1 MSAAG
6 TPHGFAGRTAVV
18 TGGAGGIGLA
28 IARQL
33 AGQGARVAL
42 LDLDAQALASAVA
55 TLAGPAH
62 PAHPAHHMALVVDVT
77 AQAGVEQAVAGVL
90 EATGRIDILVN
101 SAGVALLEPAGE
113 VSEAAWQRTLAVNL
127 TAPLLLAQAVAP
139 AMRSRHYG
147 RIVNLASQASVV
159 ALRRHAAYCASKA
172 GLVGLTRVLA
182 LEWAAHGITVNAIS
196 PTVVDTPL
204 GRQAWAGPVGEAMR
218 ALIPTGRF
226 AQPDEIARLAVF
238 LAEEHAG
245 MLTGENIVI
254 DGGYSIQ

>member
-1 MSAAG
+1 MSADSLERD
-6 TPHGFAGRTAVV
+6 FDGRTALV

-33 AGQGARVAL
+33 AQGGARVVL
-42 LDLDAQALASAVA
+42 VDLERQALDVAAAS
-55 TLAGPAH
+55 LAEPR
-62 PAHPAHHMALVVDVT
+62 HHLALAVDVT
-77 AQAGVEQAVAGVL
+77 RPEGVEQAVATVL

-113 VSEAAWQRTLAVNL
+113 ISEAAWERTLAVNL

-139 AMRSRHYG
+139 AMRRQRHG
-147 RIVNLASQASVV
+147 RIINLASQASVV

-182 LEWAAHGITVNAIS
+182 LEWATDGITVNAIS

-204 GRQAWAGPVGEAMR
+204 GRQAWAGEAGEAMR

-226 AQPDEIARLAVF
+226 AQPEEVARLAVF
-238 LAEEHAG
+238 LAGTHAG

>member
-6 TPHGFAGRTAVV
+6 LERDFDGRTALV

-33 AGQGARVAL
+33 AQGGARVVL
-42 LDLDAQALASAVA
+42 VDLERQALDVAAAS
-55 TLAGPAH
+55 LAEPRRH
-62 PAHPAHHMALVVDVT
+62 LALAADVT
-77 AQAGVEQAVAGVL
+77 RPEGVEQAVATVL

-113 VSEAAWQRTLAVNL
+113 ISEAAWERTLAVNL

-139 AMRSRHYG
+139 AMRRQRHG
-147 RIVNLASQASVV
+147 RIINLASQASVV

-182 LEWAAHGITVNAIS
+182 LEWASDGITVNAIS

-204 GRQAWAGPVGEAMR
+204 GRQAWAGEAGEAMR

-226 AQPDEIARLAVF
+226 AQPEEVARLAVF
-238 LAEEHAG
+238 LAGTHAG

>member
-6 TPHGFAGRTAVV
+6 LERDFDGRTALV

-33 AGQGARVAL
+33 AEGGARVVL
-42 LDLDAQALASAVA
+42 LDLERQALDVAAAS
-55 TLAGPAH
+55 LAEPRRH
-62 PAHPAHHMALVVDVT
+62 LALAVDVT
-77 AQAGVEQAVAGVL
+77 RPAGVKQAVSTVL

-113 VSEAAWQRTLAVNL
+113 VSEAAWERTLAVNL

-139 AMRSRHYG
+139 AMRRQRHG
-147 RIVNLASQASVV
+147 RIINLASQASVV

-182 LEWAAHGITVNAIS
+182 LEWASDGITVNAIS

-204 GRQAWAGPVGEAMR
+204 GRKAWAGQVGEAMR

-226 AQPDEIARLAVF
+226 AQPEEVARLAVF
-238 LAEEHAG
+238 LAGTHAG

>member
-1 MSAAG
+1 MSADSLERD
-6 TPHGFAGRTAVV
+6 FDGRTALV

-33 AGQGARVAL
+33 AEGGARVVLVDLERQA
-42 LDLDAQALASAVA
+42 LDAAAASLAEPRHHLALA
-55 TLAGPAH
+55 
-62 PAHPAHHMALVVDVT
+62 VDVT
-77 AQAGVEQAVAGVL
+77 RPAGVEQAVATVL
-90 EATGRIDILVN
+90 GATGRIDILVN

-113 VSEAAWQRTLAVNL
+113 ISEAAWERTLAVNL

-139 AMRSRHYG
+139 AMRRQRHG
-147 RIVNLASQASVV
+147 RIINLASQASVV

-182 LEWAAHGITVNAIS
+182 LEWASDGITVNAIS

-204 GRQAWAGPVGEAMR
+204 GRKAWAGQVGEAMR

-226 AQPDEIARLAVF
+226 AQPEEVARLAVF
-238 LAEEHAG
+238 LAGTHAG

>member
-6 TPHGFAGRTAVV
+6 LERDFDGRTALV

-33 AGQGARVAL
+33 AQGGARVVL
-42 LDLDAQALASAVA
+42 VDLERQALDVAAAS
-55 TLAGPAH
+55 LAEPR
-62 PAHPAHHMALVVDVT
+62 HHLALAVDVT
-77 AQAGVEQAVAGVL
+77 RPEGVEQAVATVL

-113 VSEAAWQRTLAVNL
+113 VSEAAWERTLAVNL

-139 AMRSRHYG
+139 AMRRQRHG
-147 RIVNLASQASVV
+147 RIINLASQASVV

-172 GLVGLTRVLA
+172 ALVGLTRVLA
-182 LEWAAHGITVNAIS
+182 LEWATDGITVNAIS

-204 GRQAWAGPVGEAMR
+204 GRKAWAGQVGEAMR

-226 AQPDEIARLAVF
+226 AQPEEVARLAVF
-238 LAEEHAG
+238 LAGTHAG

>member
-6 TPHGFAGRTAVV
+6 LERDFDGRTALV

-33 AGQGARVAL
+33 AEGGARVVL
-42 LDLDAQALASAVA
+42 LDLERQALDVAAAS
-55 TLAGPAH
+55 LAEPRRH
-62 PAHPAHHMALVVDVT
+62 LALAVDVT
-77 AQAGVEQAVAGVL
+77 RPAGVKQAVSTVL

-113 VSEAAWQRTLAVNL
+113 VSEAAWERTLAVNL

-139 AMRSRHYG
+139 AMRRQRHG
-147 RIVNLASQASVV
+147 RIINLASQASVV

-182 LEWAAHGITVNAIS
+182 LEWATDGITVNAIS

-204 GRQAWAGPVGEAMR
+204 GRKAWAGQVGEAMR

-226 AQPDEIARLAVF
+226 AQPEEVARLAVF
-238 LAEEHAG
+238 LAGTHAG

>member
-1 MSAAG
+1 MSAASPG
-6 TPHGFAGRTAVV
+6 RDFDGRTALV

-33 AGQGARVAL
+33 AEGGARVVL
-42 LDLDAQALASAVA
+42 VDLERQALDVAAAS
-55 TLAGPAH
+55 LAEPR
-62 PAHPAHHMALVVDVT
+62 HHLALAVDVT
-77 AQAGVEQAVAGVL
+77 RPEGVEQAVATVL

-113 VSEAAWQRTLAVNL
+113 VSEAAWERTLAVNL

-139 AMRSRHYG
+139 AMRRQRHG
-147 RIVNLASQASVV
+147 RIINLASQASVV

-182 LEWAAHGITVNAIS
+182 LEWASDGITVNAIS

-204 GRQAWAGPVGEAMR
+204 GRKAWAGQVGEAMR

-226 AQPDEIARLAVF
+226 AQPEEVARLAVF
-238 LAEEHAG
+238 LAGTHAG

>member
-1 MSAAG
+1 MSADSLERD
-6 TPHGFAGRTAVV
+6 FDGRTALV

-33 AGQGARVAL
+33 AEGGARVVL
-42 LDLDAQALASAVA
+42 VDLERQALDVAAAS
-55 TLAGPAH
+55 LAEPR
-62 PAHPAHHMALVVDVT
+62 HHLALAVDVT
-77 AQAGVEQAVAGVL
+77 RPEGVEQAVATVL

-113 VSEAAWQRTLAVNL
+113 ISEAAWERTLAVNL

-139 AMRSRHYG
+139 AMRRQRHG
-147 RIVNLASQASVV
+147 RIINLASQASVV

-182 LEWAAHGITVNAIS
+182 LEWATDGITVNAIS

-204 GRQAWAGPVGEAMR
+204 GRKAWAGQVGEAMR

-226 AQPDEIARLAVF
+226 AQPEEVARLAVF
-238 LAEEHAG
+238 LAGTHAG

>member
-1 MSAAG
+1 MSTASLEK
-6 TPHGFAGRTAVV
+6 GFDGRTALV

-28 IARQL
+28 IARQF
-33 AGQGARVAL
+33 AEGGARVAL
-42 LDLDAQALASAVA
+42 MDLERQAVDRAAASLAEPGRHLALA
-55 TLAGPAH
+55 
-62 PAHPAHHMALVVDVT
+62 VDVT
-77 AQAGVEQAVAGVL
+77 QLAGVEQAVAAVL

-113 VSEAAWQRTLAVNL
+113 VSEAAWEHTLAVNL

-139 AMRSRHYG
+139 AMRRQRHG
-147 RIVNLASQASVV
+147 RIVNLASQASVI

-182 LEWAAHGITVNAIS
+182 LEWAPDGITVNAIS

-204 GRQAWAGPVGEAMR
+204 GRQAWAGAVGEAMR

-238 LAEEHAG
+238 LAGEHAG

>member
-1 MSAAG
+1 MSADSLERD
-6 TPHGFAGRTAVV
+6 FDGRTALV

-33 AGQGARVAL
+33 AQGGARVVL
-42 LDLDAQALASAVA
+42 VDLERQALDVAAAS
-55 TLAGPAH
+55 LAEPRRH
-62 PAHPAHHMALVVDVT
+62 LALAVDVT
-77 AQAGVEQAVAGVL
+77 RPAGVEQAVATVL

-113 VSEAAWQRTLAVNL
+113 VSEAAWERTLAVNL

-139 AMRSRHYG
+139 AMRRQRHG
-147 RIVNLASQASVV
+147 RIINLASQASVV

-182 LEWAAHGITVNAIS
+182 LEWASDGITVNAIS

-204 GRQAWAGPVGEAMR
+204 GRKAWAGQVGEAMR

-226 AQPDEIARLAVF
+226 AQPEEVARLAVF
-238 LAEEHAG
+238 LAGTHAG

>member
-1 MSAAG
+1 MSADSLERD
-6 TPHGFAGRTAVV
+6 FDGRTALV

-33 AGQGARVAL
+33 AQGGARVVL
-42 LDLDAQALASAVA
+42 VDLERQALDVAAAS
-55 TLAGPAH
+55 LAEPR
-62 PAHPAHHMALVVDVT
+62 HHLALAVDVT
-77 AQAGVEQAVAGVL
+77 RPEGVEQAVATVL

-113 VSEAAWQRTLAVNL
+113 VSEAAWERTLAVNL

-139 AMRSRHYG
+139 AMRRQRHG
-147 RIVNLASQASVV
+147 RIINLASQASVV

-182 LEWAAHGITVNAIS
+182 LEWASDGITVNAIS

-204 GRQAWAGPVGEAMR
+204 GRKAWAGQVGEAMR

-226 AQPDEIARLAVF
+226 AQPEEVARLAVF
-238 LAEEHAG
+238 LAGTHAG

>member
-1 MSAAG
+1 MSADSLERD
-6 TPHGFAGRTAVV
+6 FDGRTALV

-33 AGQGARVAL
+33 AEGGARVVL
-42 LDLDAQALASAVA
+42 VDLERQALDVAAAS
-55 TLAGPAH
+55 LAEPR
-62 PAHPAHHMALVVDVT
+62 HHLALAVDVT
-77 AQAGVEQAVAGVL
+77 RPEGVEQAVATVL

-113 VSEAAWQRTLAVNL
+113 ISEAAWERTLAVNL

-139 AMRSRHYG
+139 AMRRQRHG
-147 RIVNLASQASVV
+147 RSINLASQASVV

-182 LEWAAHGITVNAIS
+182 LEWATDGITVNAIS

-204 GRQAWAGPVGEAMR
+204 GRKAWAGQVGEAMR

-226 AQPDEIARLAVF
+226 AQPEEVARLAVF
-238 LAEEHAG
+238 LAGTHAG

>member
-1 MSAAG
+1 MSAASLERD
-6 TPHGFAGRTAVV
+6 FDGRTALV

-33 AGQGARVAL
+33 AEGGARVVL
-42 LDLDAQALASAVA
+42 VDLERQALDVAAAS
-55 TLAGPAH
+55 LAEPR
-62 PAHPAHHMALVVDVT
+62 HHLALAVDVT
-77 AQAGVEQAVAGVL
+77 RPEGVEQAVATVL

-113 VSEAAWQRTLAVNL
+113 ISEAAWERTLAVNL

-139 AMRSRHYG
+139 AMRRQRHG
-147 RIVNLASQASVV
+147 RIINLASQSSVV

-182 LEWAAHGITVNAIS
+182 LEWASDGITVNAIS

-204 GRQAWAGPVGEAMR
+204 GRKAWAGQVGEAMQ

-226 AQPDEIARLAVF
+226 AQPEEVARLAVF
-238 LAEEHAG
+238 LAGTHAG

>member
-1 MSAAG
+1 MSADSLERD
-6 TPHGFAGRTAVV
+6 FDGRTALV

-33 AGQGARVAL
+33 AEGGARVVL
-42 LDLDAQALASAVA
+42 VDLERQALDVAAAS
-55 TLAGPAH
+55 LAEPR
-62 PAHPAHHMALVVDVT
+62 HHLALAVDVT
-77 AQAGVEQAVAGVL
+77 RPEGVEQAVSTVL

-113 VSEAAWQRTLAVNL
+113 VSEAAWERTLAVNL

-139 AMRSRHYG
+139 AMRRQRHG
-147 RIVNLASQASVV
+147 RIINLASQASVV

-182 LEWAAHGITVNAIS
+182 LEWASDGITVNAIS

-204 GRQAWAGPVGEAMR
+204 GRKAWAGQVGEAMR

-226 AQPDEIARLAVF
+226 AQPEEVARLAVF
-238 LAEEHAG
+238 LAGTHAG

>member
-6 TPHGFAGRTAVV
+6 LERDFDGRTALV

-33 AGQGARVAL
+33 AQGGARVVL
-42 LDLDAQALASAVA
+42 VDLERQALDVAAAS
-55 TLAGPAH
+55 LAEPR
-62 PAHPAHHMALVVDVT
+62 HHLALAVDVT
-77 AQAGVEQAVAGVL
+77 RPEGVEQAVATVL

-113 VSEAAWQRTLAVNL
+113 ISEAAWERTLAVNL

-139 AMRSRHYG
+139 AMRRQRHG
-147 RIVNLASQASVV
+147 RIINLASQASVV

-182 LEWAAHGITVNAIS
+182 LEWASDGITVNAIS

-204 GRQAWAGPVGEAMR
+204 GRQAWAGEAGEAMR

-226 AQPDEIARLAVF
+226 AQPEEVARLAVF
-238 LAEEHAG
+238 LAGTHAG

>member
-1 MSAAG
+1 MSADSLERD
-6 TPHGFAGRTAVV
+6 FDGRTALV

-33 AGQGARVAL
+33 AEGGARVVL
-42 LDLDAQALASAVA
+42 VDLERQALDVAAAS
-55 TLAGPAH
+55 LAEPR
-62 PAHPAHHMALVVDVT
+62 HHLALAVDVT
-77 AQAGVEQAVAGVL
+77 RPEGVEQAVATVL

-113 VSEAAWQRTLAVNL
+113 VSEAAWERTLAVNL

-139 AMRSRHYG
+139 AMRRQRHG
-147 RIVNLASQASVV
+147 RIINLASQASVV

-182 LEWAAHGITVNAIS
+182 LEWATDGITVNAIS

-204 GRQAWAGPVGEAMR
+204 GRKAWAGQVGEAMR

-226 AQPDEIARLAVF
+226 AQPEEVARLAVF
-238 LAEEHAG
+238 LAGTHAG

>member
-6 TPHGFAGRTAVV
+6 LERDFDGRTALV

-33 AGQGARVAL
+33 AQGGARVVL
-42 LDLDAQALASAVA
+42 VDLERQALDVAAAS
-55 TLAGPAH
+55 LAEPR
-62 PAHPAHHMALVVDVT
+62 HHLALAVDVT
-77 AQAGVEQAVAGVL
+77 RPEGVEQAVATVL

-113 VSEAAWQRTLAVNL
+113 VSEAAWERTLAVNL

-139 AMRSRHYG
+139 AMRRQRHG
-147 RIVNLASQASVV
+147 RIINLASQASVV

-182 LEWAAHGITVNAIS
+182 LEWATDGITVNAIS

-204 GRQAWAGPVGEAMR
+204 GRQAWAGEAGEAMR

-226 AQPDEIARLAVF
+226 AQPEEVARLAVF
-238 LAEEHAG
+238 LAGTHAG

>member
-6 TPHGFAGRTAVV
+6 LERDFDGRTALV

-33 AGQGARVAL
+33 AEGGARVVL
-42 LDLDAQALASAVA
+42 VDLERQALDVAAASLAEPRHHLALAVDVTRPEDVEKAVA
-55 TLAGPAH
+55 T
-62 PAHPAHHMALVVDVT
+62 
-77 AQAGVEQAVAGVL
+77 VL

-113 VSEAAWQRTLAVNL
+113 VSEAAWERTLAVNL

-139 AMRSRHYG
+139 AMRRQRHG
-147 RIVNLASQASVV
+147 RIINLASQASVV

-182 LEWAAHGITVNAIS
+182 LEWATDGITVNAIS

-204 GRQAWAGPVGEAMR
+204 GRKAWAGQVGEAMR

-226 AQPDEIARLAVF
+226 AQPEEVARLAVF
-238 LAEEHAG
+238 LAGTYAG

>member
-1 MSAAG
+1 MSADSLERD
-6 TPHGFAGRTAVV
+6 FDGRTALV

-33 AGQGARVAL
+33 AQGGARVVL
-42 LDLDAQALASAVA
+42 VDLERQALDVAAAS
-55 TLAGPAH
+55 LAEPRRH
-62 PAHPAHHMALVVDVT
+62 LALAVDVT
-77 AQAGVEQAVAGVL
+77 RPEGVEQAVATVL

-113 VSEAAWQRTLAVNL
+113 ISEAAWERTLAVNL

-139 AMRSRHYG
+139 AMRRQRHG
-147 RIVNLASQASVV
+147 RIINLASQASVV

-182 LEWAAHGITVNAIS
+182 LEWATDGITVNAIS

-204 GRQAWAGPVGEAMR
+204 GRKAWAGQVGEAMR

-226 AQPDEIARLAVF
+226 AQPEEVARLAVF
-238 LAEEHAG
+238 LAGTHAG

>member
-6 TPHGFAGRTAVV
+6 LERDFDGRTALV

-33 AGQGARVAL
+33 AQGGARVVL
-42 LDLDAQALASAVA
+42 VDLERQALDVAAAS
-55 TLAGPAH
+55 LAEPR
-62 PAHPAHHMALVVDVT
+62 HHLALAVDVPRP
-77 AQAGVEQAVAGVL
+77 AGVEQAVATVL

-113 VSEAAWQRTLAVNL
+113 VSEAAWERTLAVNL

-139 AMRSRHYG
+139 AMRRQRHG
-147 RIVNLASQASVV
+147 RIINLASQASVV

-172 GLVGLTRVLA
+172 ALVGLTRVLA
-182 LEWAAHGITVNAIS
+182 LEWATDGITVNAIS

-204 GRQAWAGPVGEAMR
+204 GRKAWAGHVGEAMQ

-226 AQPDEIARLAVF
+226 AQPEEVARLAVF
-238 LAEEHAG
+238 LAGTHAG

>member
-1 MSAAG
+1 MSAASLERD
-6 TPHGFAGRTAVV
+6 FDGRTALV

-28 IARQL
+28 IARQF
-33 AGQGARVAL
+33 AEGGARVVL
-42 LDLDAQALASAVA
+42 MDLERQALDRAAASLAGPGRHLALAVDVTQLAGVDQAVA
-55 TLAGPAH
+55 T
-62 PAHPAHHMALVVDVT
+62 
-77 AQAGVEQAVAGVL
+77 VL

-113 VSEAAWQRTLAVNL
+113 VSEAAWGRTLAVNL

-139 AMRSRHYG
+139 AMRRQHHG
-147 RIVNLASQASVV
+147 RIINLASQASVI

-182 LEWAAHGITVNAIS
+182 LEWASDGITVNAIS

-204 GRQAWAGPVGEAMR
+204 GRQAWAGEVGEAMR
-218 ALIPTGRF
+218 ALIPAGRF
-226 AQPDEIARLAVF
+226 AQPEEIARLAVF
-238 LAEEHAG
+238 LAGTHAG

>member
-6 TPHGFAGRTAVV
+6 LERDFDGRTALV

-33 AGQGARVAL
+33 AQGGARVVL
-42 LDLDAQALASAVA
+42 VDLERQALDVAAAS
-55 TLAGPAH
+55 LAEPRRH
-62 PAHPAHHMALVVDVT
+62 LALAVDVT
-77 AQAGVEQAVAGVL
+77 RPEGVEQAVATVL

-113 VSEAAWQRTLAVNL
+113 VSEAAWERTLAVNL

-139 AMRSRHYG
+139 AMRRQRHG
-147 RIVNLASQASVV
+147 RIINLASQASVV

-182 LEWAAHGITVNAIS
+182 LEWASDGITVNAIS

-204 GRQAWAGPVGEAMR
+204 GRKAWAGEAGEAMR

-226 AQPDEIARLAVF
+226 AQPEEVARLAVF
-238 LAEEHAG
+238 LAGTQAG

>member
-6 TPHGFAGRTAVV
+6 LERDFDGRTALV

-33 AGQGARVAL
+33 AASGARVAL
-42 LDLDAQALASAVA
+42 LDLERQALDVAAAS
-55 TLAGPAH
+55 LAEPR
-62 PAHPAHHMALVVDVT
+62 HHLALAVDVT
-77 AQAGVEQAVAGVL
+77 RPEGVEQAVATVL

-113 VSEAAWQRTLAVNL
+113 ISEAAWERTLAVNL

-139 AMRSRHYG
+139 AMRRQRHG
-147 RIVNLASQASVV
+147 RIINLASQASVV

-182 LEWAAHGITVNAIS
+182 LEWASDGITVNAIS

-204 GRQAWAGPVGEAMR
+204 GRKAWAGQVGEAMR

-226 AQPDEIARLAVF
+226 AQPEEVARLAVF
-238 LAEEHAG
+238 LAGTHAG

>member
-6 TPHGFAGRTAVV
+6 LERDFDGRTALV

-33 AGQGARVAL
+33 AQGGARVVL
-42 LDLDAQALASAVA
+42 VDLERQALDVAAAS
-55 TLAGPAH
+55 LAEPRRH
-62 PAHPAHHMALVVDVT
+62 LALAADVT
-77 AQAGVEQAVAGVL
+77 RPEGVEQAVATVL

-113 VSEAAWQRTLAVNL
+113 ISEAAWERTLAVNL

-139 AMRSRHYG
+139 AMRRQRHG
-147 RIVNLASQASVV
+147 RIINLASQASVV

-182 LEWAAHGITVNAIS
+182 LEWASDGITVNAIS

-204 GRQAWAGPVGEAMR
+204 GRQAWAGEAGEAMR

-226 AQPDEIARLAVF
+226 AQPEEVARLAVF
-238 LAEEHAG
+238 LAGTQAG

>member
-1 MSAAG
+1 MSAASPEREFDG
-6 TPHGFAGRTAVV
+6 CTALV

-33 AGQGARVAL
+33 AAGGARVAL
-42 LDLDAQALASAVA
+42 LDLDGAALDAAAAS
-55 TLAGPAH
+55 LAGPPRH
-62 PAHPAHHMALVVDVT
+62 LALAVDVT
-77 AQAGVEQAVAGVL
+77 AQAGVDKAVATVL

-113 VSEAAWQRTLAVNL
+113 VSEAAWARTLAVNL
-127 TAPLLLAQAVAP
+127 TAPLRLAQAVAP
-139 AMRSRHYG
+139 AMRRQRHG
-147 RIVNLASQASVV
+147 RIINLASQASVV

-172 GLVGLTRVLA
+172 GLAGLTRVLA
-182 LEWAAHGITVNAIS
+182 LEWAGDGITVNAIS

-226 AQPDEIARLAVF
+226 AQPEEIARLAVF
-238 LAEEHAG
+238 LAGAHAG
-245 MLTGENIVI
+245 MVTGQNIVI
-254 DGGYSIQ
+254 DGGYCIQ

>member
-1 MSAAG
+1 MSAASPG
-6 TPHGFAGRTAVV
+6 RDFDGRTALV

-33 AGQGARVAL
+33 AEGGARVIL
-42 LDLDAQALASAVA
+42 VDLERQALDVAAASLAEPRHHLALAVDVTRPEGVEHAVA
-55 TLAGPAH
+55 T
-62 PAHPAHHMALVVDVT
+62 
-77 AQAGVEQAVAGVL
+77 VL

-113 VSEAAWQRTLAVNL
+113 VSEAAWERTLAVNL

-139 AMRSRHYG
+139 AMRRQRHG
-147 RIVNLASQASVV
+147 RIINLASQASVV

-182 LEWAAHGITVNAIS
+182 LEWASDGITVNAIS

-204 GRQAWAGPVGEAMR
+204 GRKAWAGQVGEAMR

-226 AQPDEIARLAVF
+226 AQPEEVARLAVF
-238 LAEEHAG
+238 LAGTHAG

>member
-6 TPHGFAGRTAVV
+6 LERDFDGRTALV

-33 AGQGARVAL
+33 AQGGARVVL
-42 LDLDAQALASAVA
+42 VDLERQALDVAAAS
-55 TLAGPAH
+55 LAEPR
-62 PAHPAHHMALVVDVT
+62 HHLALAVDVT
-77 AQAGVEQAVAGVL
+77 RPEGVEQAVATVL

-113 VSEAAWQRTLAVNL
+113 VSEAAWERTLAVNL
-127 TAPLLLAQAVAP
+127 TAPLMMAQAVAP
-139 AMRSRHYG
+139 AMRRQRHG
-147 RIVNLASQASVV
+147 RIINLASQASVV

-182 LEWAAHGITVNAIS
+182 LEWATDGITVNAIS

-204 GRQAWAGPVGEAMR
+204 GRKAWAGQVGEAMR

-226 AQPDEIARLAVF
+226 AQPEEVARLAVF
-238 LAEEHAG
+238 LAGTQAG

>member
-1 MSAAG
+1 MSADSLERD
-6 TPHGFAGRTAVV
+6 FDGRTALV

-33 AGQGARVAL
+33 AEGGARVVL
-42 LDLDAQALASAVA
+42 VDLERQALDVAAAS
-55 TLAGPAH
+55 LAEPR
-62 PAHPAHHMALVVDVT
+62 HHLALAVDVT
-77 AQAGVEQAVAGVL
+77 RPEGVEQAVATVL

-113 VSEAAWQRTLAVNL
+113 VSEAAWERTLAVNL

-139 AMRSRHYG
+139 AMRRQRHG
-147 RIVNLASQASVV
+147 RIINLASQASVV

-182 LEWAAHGITVNAIS
+182 LEWASDGITVNAIS

-204 GRQAWAGPVGEAMR
+204 GRKAWAGQVGEAMR

-226 AQPDEIARLAVF
+226 AQPEEVARLAVF
-238 LAEEHAG
+238 LAGTHAG

>member
-6 TPHGFAGRTAVV
+6 LERDFDGRTALVA
-18 TGGAGGIGLA
+18 GGAGGIGLA

-33 AGQGARVAL
+33 AQGGARVVL
-42 LDLDAQALASAVA
+42 VDLERQALDVAAAS
-55 TLAGPAH
+55 LAEPRRH
-62 PAHPAHHMALVVDVT
+62 LALAVDVT
-77 AQAGVEQAVAGVL
+77 RPAGVEQAVATVL

-113 VSEAAWQRTLAVNL
+113 VSEAAWERTLAVNL

-139 AMRSRHYG
+139 AMRRQRHG
-147 RIVNLASQASVV
+147 RIINLASQASVV

-182 LEWAAHGITVNAIS
+182 LEWASDGITVNAIS

-204 GRQAWAGPVGEAMR
+204 GRQAWAGEAGEAMR

-226 AQPDEIARLAVF
+226 AQPEEVARLAVF
-238 LAEEHAG
+238 LAGTHAG

>member
-1 MSAAG
+1 MSADSLERDFG
-6 TPHGFAGRTAVV
+6 GRTALV

-33 AGQGARVAL
+33 AEGGARVVL
-42 LDLDAQALASAVA
+42 VDLERQALDVAAAS
-55 TLAGPAH
+55 LAEPR
-62 PAHPAHHMALVVDVT
+62 HHLALAVDVT
-77 AQAGVEQAVAGVL
+77 RPEGVEQAVATVL
-90 EATGRIDILVN
+90 EAPGRIDILVN

-113 VSEAAWQRTLAVNL
+113 ISEAAWERTLAVNL

-139 AMRSRHYG
+139 AMRRQRHG
-147 RIVNLASQASVV
+147 RIINLASQASVV

-182 LEWAAHGITVNAIS
+182 LEWASDGITVNAIS

-204 GRQAWAGPVGEAMR
+204 GRKAWAGQVGEAMR

-226 AQPDEIARLAVF
+226 AQPEEVARLAVF
-238 LAEEHAG
+238 LAGTHAG

>member
-1 MSAAG
+1 MSADSLERD
-6 TPHGFAGRTAVV
+6 FDGRTALV

-33 AGQGARVAL
+33 AEGGARVVLVDLERQA
-42 LDLDAQALASAVA
+42 LDAAAASLAEPRHHLALA
-55 TLAGPAH
+55 
-62 PAHPAHHMALVVDVT
+62 VDVT
-77 AQAGVEQAVAGVL
+77 RPAGVEQAVATVL

-113 VSEAAWQRTLAVNL
+113 VSEAAWERTLAVNL

-139 AMRSRHYG
+139 AMRRQRHG
-147 RIVNLASQASVV
+147 RIINLASQASVV

-182 LEWAAHGITVNAIS
+182 LEWATDGITVNAIS

-204 GRQAWAGPVGEAMR
+204 GRKAWAGQVGEAMR
-218 ALIPTGRF
+218 GLIPTGRF
-226 AQPDEIARLAVF
+226 AQPEEVARLAVF
-238 LAEEHAG
+238 LAGTHAG

>member
-6 TPHGFAGRTAVV
+6 LERDFDGRTALV

-33 AGQGARVAL
+33 AQGGARVVL
-42 LDLDAQALASAVA
+42 VDLERQALDVAAAS
-55 TLAGPAH
+55 LAEPR
-62 PAHPAHHMALVVDVT
+62 HHLALAVDVT
-77 AQAGVEQAVAGVL
+77 RPEGVEQAVATVL

-113 VSEAAWQRTLAVNL
+113 VSEAAWERTLAVNL

-139 AMRSRHYG
+139 AMRRQRHG
-147 RIVNLASQASVV
+147 RIINLASQASVV
-159 ALRRHAAYCASKA
+159 ALRRQAAYCASKA

-182 LEWAAHGITVNAIS
+182 LEWATDGITVNAIS

-204 GRQAWAGPVGEAMR
+204 GRKAWAGHVGEAMQ

-226 AQPDEIARLAVF
+226 AQPEEVARLAVF
-238 LAEEHAG
+238 LAGTHAG

>member
-6 TPHGFAGRTAVV
+6 LERDFDGRTALV

-33 AGQGARVAL
+33 AQGGARVVL
-42 LDLDAQALASAVA
+42 VDLERQALDVAAAS
-55 TLAGPAH
+55 LAEPR
-62 PAHPAHHMALVVDVT
+62 HHLALAVDVT
-77 AQAGVEQAVAGVL
+77 RPEGVEQAVATVL

-113 VSEAAWQRTLAVNL
+113 VSEAAWERTLAVNL
-127 TAPLLLAQAVAP
+127 TAPLLMAQAVAP
-139 AMRSRHYG
+139 AMRRQRHG
-147 RIVNLASQASVV
+147 RIINLASQASVV

-182 LEWAAHGITVNAIS
+182 LEWATDGITVNAIS

-204 GRQAWAGPVGEAMR
+204 GRKAWAGQVGEAMR

-226 AQPDEIARLAVF
+226 AQPEEVARLAVF
-238 LAEEHAG
+238 LAGTQAG

>member
-6 TPHGFAGRTAVV
+6 LERDFDGRTALV

-33 AGQGARVAL
+33 AEGGARVVL
-42 LDLDAQALASAVA
+42 VDLERQALDVAAAS
-55 TLAGPAH
+55 LAEPRRH
-62 PAHPAHHMALVVDVT
+62 LALAVDVT
-77 AQAGVEQAVAGVL
+77 RPAGVKQAVSTVL

-113 VSEAAWQRTLAVNL
+113 VSEAAWERTLAVNL

-139 AMRSRHYG
+139 AMRRQRHG
-147 RIVNLASQASVV
+147 RIINLASQASVV

-182 LEWAAHGITVNAIS
+182 LEWATDGITVNAIS

-204 GRQAWAGPVGEAMR
+204 GRKAWAGQVGEAMR

-226 AQPDEIARLAVF
+226 AQPEEVARLAVF
-238 LAEEHAG
+238 LAGTHAG

>member
-1 MSAAG
+1 MNALR
-6 TPHGFAGRTAVV
+6 PRQDFAGRTAVV
-18 TGGAGGIGLA
+18 TGGAGSIGLA

-33 AGQGARVAL
+33 AQGGARVAL
-42 LDLDAQALASAVA
+42 LDLDAAALDAAAA
-55 TLAGPAH
+55 TLAGPQ
-62 PAHPAHHMALVVDVT
+62 HHLALAVDVT
-77 AQAGVEQAVAGVL
+77 RQPGVDQAVAAVL
-90 EATGRIDILVN
+90 GATGRIDILVQ

-113 VSEAAWQRTLAVNL
+113 VSEAAWARTLAVNL

-139 AMRSRHYG
+139 AMRRQHHG
-147 RIVNLASQASVV
+147 RIIHLASQASVV

-204 GRQAWAGPVGEAMR
+204 GRQAWPAEVGEAMR

-226 AQPDEIARLAVF
+226 AQPDEVARLAVF
-238 LAEEHAG
+238 LAGEHAG

>member
-1 MSAAG
+1 MSADSLERD
-6 TPHGFAGRTAVV
+6 FDGRTALV

-33 AGQGARVAL
+33 AEGGARVVLVDLERQA
-42 LDLDAQALASAVA
+42 LDAAAASLAEPRHHLALA
-55 TLAGPAH
+55 
-62 PAHPAHHMALVVDVT
+62 VDVT
-77 AQAGVEQAVAGVL
+77 RPAGVEQAVATVL

-113 VSEAAWQRTLAVNL
+113 ISEAAWERTLAVNL

-139 AMRSRHYG
+139 AMRRQRYG
-147 RIVNLASQASVV
+147 RIINLASQASVV

-182 LEWAAHGITVNAIS
+182 LEWASDGITVNAIS

-204 GRQAWAGPVGEAMR
+204 GRKAWAGQVGEAMR

-226 AQPDEIARLAVF
+226 AQPEEVARLAVF
-238 LAEEHAG
+238 LAGTHAG

>member
-6 TPHGFAGRTAVV
+6 LERDFDGRTALV

-33 AGQGARVAL
+33 AQGGARVVL
-42 LDLDAQALASAVA
+42 LDLERQALDVAAAS
-55 TLAGPAH
+55 LAEPR
-62 PAHPAHHMALVVDVT
+62 HHLALAVDVT
-77 AQAGVEQAVAGVL
+77 RPEGVEQAVATVL

-113 VSEAAWQRTLAVNL
+113 VSEAAWERTLAVNL
-127 TAPLLLAQAVAP
+127 TAPLLMAQAVAP
-139 AMRSRHYG
+139 AMRRQRHG
-147 RIVNLASQASVV
+147 RIINLASQASVV

-172 GLVGLTRVLA
+172 ALVGLTRVLA
-182 LEWAAHGITVNAIS
+182 LEWATDGITVNAIS

-204 GRQAWAGPVGEAMR
+204 GRKAWAGQVGEAMR

-226 AQPDEIARLAVF
+226 AQPEEVARLAVF
-238 LAEEHAG
+238 LAGTHAG

>member
-1 MSAAG
+1 MSAASPG
-6 TPHGFAGRTAVV
+6 RDFDGRTALV

-33 AGQGARVAL
+33 AEGGARVAL
-42 LDLDAQALASAVA
+42 VDLERQALDVAVASLAEPRRHLALAVDVTRPKGVEHAVA
-55 TLAGPAH
+55 T
-62 PAHPAHHMALVVDVT
+62 
-77 AQAGVEQAVAGVL
+77 VL

-113 VSEAAWQRTLAVNL
+113 VSEAAWERTLAVNL

-139 AMRSRHYG
+139 AMRRQRHG
-147 RIVNLASQASVV
+147 RIINLASQASVV

-182 LEWAAHGITVNAIS
+182 LEWASDGITVNAIS

-204 GRQAWAGPVGEAMR
+204 GRKAWAGQVGEAMR
-218 ALIPTGRF
+218 ALIPTGRL
-226 AQPDEIARLAVF
+226 AQPEEVARLAVF
-238 LAEEHAG
+238 LAGTHAG